1 MDAKKIMAI
10 AIVAILVVAG
20 VGALFLLNDDEDAEL
35 RVSYLKKS
43 AYETQII
50 ADSIDA
56 FSDYDLD
63 VESVPISG
71 SGSDSVNLLLAGE
84 VDIANTGEGPVASA
98 IKKHG
103 SDIVIVCAANVYT
116 GGQVWVASPEMSGSK
131 EITPYDKTSDN
142 KNDVKTSFE
151 NAKDAL
157 GRPISIGVQQGSTTE
172 SEVKAWMKY
181 MGISFNDIGADADTS
196 KLVTLSNIK
205 ANLLPST
212 MSNKGIDIL
221 AASQPYPDN
230 TLKTIPG
237 SYVIGTN
244 ADIDSYGL
252 SVYITTKDI
261 YIEKNAEIKRFVSA
275 LKDAT
280 DYMVDPDNYE
290 ECTETCAE
298 VCGTDVSTFES
309 AWSIS
314 EFQIGWTDKMA
325 DVLHNTCQK
334 KGVDVTLEFCKG
346 LCPSELKGHMDSL

>member
-10 AIVAILVVAG
+10 AIVAILIVAG
-20 VGALFLLNDDEDAEL
+20 VGIVFLLNDDENAEL
-35 RVSYLKKS
+35 KVSYLKKS

-50 ADSIDA
+50 AESIDV
-56 FSDYDLD
+56 FSEHDLD
-63 VESVPISG
+63 VESVAVSG
-71 SGSDSVNLLLAGE
+71 SGSDSVNLLLTGE

-98 IKKHG
+98 IKKYG
-103 SDIVIVCAANVYT
+103 RDIVVVCAANVYT
-116 GGQVWVASPEMSGSK
+116 GGQVWVASPEMSGSMA
-131 EITPYDKTSDN
+131 ITPYDKGSDN
-142 KNDVKTSFE
+142 KDDVKASFE
-151 NAKDAL
+151 NAKESL
-157 GRPISIGVQQGSTTE
+157 GRPISLGVQQGSTTE
-172 SEVKAWMKY
+172 SEIRSWMSH
-181 MGISFNDIGADADTS
+181 MDISFNDFGEEDND
-196 KLVTLSNIK
+196 KLVTLYNIK

-230 TLKTIPG
+230 TLTTISG
-237 SYVIGTN
+237 SYVIGSN
-244 ADIDSYGL
+244 ADIGSYGL

-280 DYMVDPDNYE
+280 DYMVDPNNYD

-314 EFQIGWTDKMA
+314 EFQIGWTDQMA
-325 DVLHNTCQK
+325 DVLYNTCQK
-334 KGVDVTLEFCKG
+334 KGVDVTPEFCKG
-346 LCPSELKGHMDSL
+346 LCPSELNDHMSSL

>member
-10 AIVAILVVAG
+10 AIVAILIVAG
-20 VGALFLLNDDEDAEL
+20 AGIVFLLNNDENAEL
-35 RVSYLKKS
+35 KVSYLKKS

-50 ADSIDA
+50 AESIDV
-56 FSDYDLD
+56 FSEHDLD
-63 VESVPISG
+63 VESVAVSG
-71 SGSDSVNLLLAGE
+71 SGSDSVNLLLTGE
-84 VDIANTGEGPVASA
+84 VDIANTGEGPVTSA
-98 IKKHG
+98 IKKYG
-103 SDIVIVCAANVYT
+103 KDIVVVCAANVYT
-116 GGQVWVASPEMSGSK
+116 GGQVWVASPEMSGSMA
-131 EITPYDKTSDN
+131 ITPYDKVSDN
-142 KNDVKTSFE
+142 KDDVKTSFE

-157 GRPISIGVQQGSTTE
+157 GRPISLGVQQGSTTE
-172 SEVKAWMKY
+172 SEIRSWMSY
-181 MGISFNDIGADADTS
+181 MEISFNDFGEEDDDR
-196 KLVTLSNIK
+196 LVTLYNIK

-230 TLKTIPG
+230 TLTTIPG
-237 SYVIGTN
+237 SYVIGSN

-280 DYMVDPDNYE
+280 DYMVDPDNYD

-314 EFQIGWTDKMA
+314 EFQIGWTDQMA
-325 DVLHNTCQK
+325 DVLYNTCQK

-346 LCPSELKGHMDSL
+346 LCPSELKDHMDSL

>member
-10 AIVAILVVAG
+10 AIVAILIVAG
-20 VGALFLLNDDEDAEL
+20 VGIVFLLNDDENAEL
-35 RVSYLKKS
+35 KVSYLKKS

-50 ADSIDA
+50 AESIDV
-56 FSDYDLD
+56 FSEHDLD
-63 VESVPISG
+63 VESVAVSG
-71 SGSDSVNLLLAGE
+71 SGSDSVNLLLTGE

-98 IKKHG
+98 INKYGK
-103 SDIVIVCAANVYT
+103 DIVVVCAANVYT
-116 GGQVWVASPEMSGSK
+116 GGQVWVASPEMSGSMA
-131 EITPYDKTSDN
+131 ITPYDKVSDN
-142 KNDVKTSFE
+142 KDDVKASFE
-151 NAKDAL
+151 NAKEAL
-157 GRPISIGVQQGSTTE
+157 GRPISLGVQQGSTTE
-172 SEVKAWMKY
+172 SEIRSWMSY
-181 MGISFNDIGADADTS
+181 MGISFNDFGEEDNDR
-196 KLVTLSNIK
+196 LVTLYNIK

-230 TLKTIPG
+230 TLTTIPG
-237 SYVIGTN
+237 SYVIGSN

-261 YIEKNAEIKRFVSA
+261 YIEKNAEIKKFVSA

-280 DYMVDPDNYE
+280 DYMVDPNNYD

-314 EFQIGWTDKMA
+314 EFQIGWTDQMA
-325 DVLHNTCQK
+325 DVLYNTCQK

-346 LCPSELKGHMDSL
+346 LCPSELKDHMDSP